1 LRLPMTKRQA
11 RATANVILATAG
23 LAAAY
28 VVLTTPPLR
37 RVAWRAARLW
47 MGASLP
53 VFVMTEVSRAWADAD
68 SGTRST
74 PAAR

>member
-1 LRLPMTKRQA
+1 MTSRQA

-53 VFVMTEVSRAWADAD
+53 VFVMTEVGRAWADAGSRNGID
-68 SGTRST
+68 RGPMT
-74 PAAR
+74 